1 MLSHAARHIPSKI
14 AIAIAVCF
22 GPIPFAQAD
31 INIGEVYV
39 KGQSAA
45 ADEGFFLKAP
55 AGTVNDIPKDKLNK
69 IQTFNKDATQGQ
81 TEITPGQMQMLTPTD
96 SFTQALANLPNVVV
110 ESAGDSQNG
119 DNVYINGFD
128 KSLIDWT
135 LDGIPLN
142 DTDSYGFYSNEF
154 IPTRLISGTRYF
166 PGAASAA
173 IPGLA
178 AFGGSVETYSLNP
191 GQDASVSLLTG
202 YGSFGKYNYGAL
214 INSGLLGSKSAM
226 PTAFWLYANK
236 NHSKGYFD
244 HTPSDQKQFLFKS
257 ISQVGPGALTLFY
270 SQNDQTFNYYG
281 GCQQADL
288 NKYGE
293 TCNAYSGEPIVNG
306 KPNANSYIYKHNEYN
321 NSLGYAKYEATFGKT
336 TVSNQV
342 YYYRGNGYG
351 GGASTYSSS
360 FYEPATNTVQ
370 KVSPPAGSLF
380 TYQSIND
387 TKRWGDI
394 FRLNTA
400 LADQLSLETGLWY
413 NHNDT
418 THDRQYFNGTDGQ
431 YVGSLYIEPVVTKL
445 FEPYFNLTWKAT
457 QDLTIQGGVKYLKTH
472 RDFSNL
478 GALAQGQPGQFSGD
492 FHTTMPSIGVNY
504 RINPILSAYA
514 NFTMNSQPPQYNQ
527 FYSGTYNP
535 SLAPQKAKTY
545 DVGLVYDAG
554 MWNGGLDIFRVNFDN
569 YILSTKVTDPVAGNY
584 TQLQNAG
591 SAINEGIAW
600 QNNFKLNDTWSLY
613 ANLGL
618 LNAHL
623 KSMDSPFPYAPH
635 HTLAVGG
642 IYDAGPWRASL
653 GMRNIGKSF
662 YVFSNGDT
670 APVDAHTLVDAS
682 LRYTL
687 DHGNETHFGLHKLTV
702 ALNGRNLLN
711 KHYTSSYSGSSSNPY
726 LTRNMPRSVYLSMEA
741 QF

>member
-1 MLSHAARHIPSKI
+1 MFSHTARHTPSKI
-14 AIAIAVCF
+14 AIAITLCV
-22 GPIPFAQAD
+22 GSIPFAQAD
-31 INIGEVYV
+31 INTGDIHVQ
-39 KGQSAA
+39 GQPTAT
-45 ADEGFFLKAP
+45 DKGFFLNAP

-81 TEITPGQMQMLTPTD
+81 TEITPGQMQMLMPTD

-110 ESAGDSQNG
+110 ESSGDSQNG
-119 DNVYINGFD
+119 DDVYINGFD
-128 KSLIDWT
+128 KSLINWT

-142 DTDSYGFYSNEF
+142 DNDSYSFYSNEF

-178 AFGGSVETYSLNP
+178 AFGGSVETYTLNP
-191 GQDASVSLLTG
+191 GQDASATLLTG

-214 INSGLLGSKSAM
+214 INSGLLGAKSAM

-236 NHSKGYFD
+236 NHSKGFFE

-257 ISQVGPGALTLFY
+257 ISQIGPGALTLFY
-270 SQNDQTFNYYG
+270 SRNDQNFNYYG
-281 GCQQADL
+281 GCQQSDL

-293 TCNAYSGEPIVNG
+293 SCNTYRGEPMING
-306 KPNANSYIYKHNEYN
+306 KPNPNSYLYRFNQYN
-321 NSLGYAKYEATFGKT
+321 NALSYAKYEATFGKT

-342 YYYRGNGYG
+342 YYYRGNGYSD
-351 GGASTYSSS
+351 GASTYSSS
-360 FYEPATNTVQ
+360 FYDPATNTVQ

-387 TKRWGDI
+387 TKRWGNI
-394 FRLNTA
+394 FRLNTP
-400 LADQLSLETGLWY
+400 LADQLGLEAGLWY

-418 THDRQYFNGTDGQ
+418 THDRQYFNATNNQ
-431 YVGSLYIEPVVTKL
+431 YIGSLYVEPVVTKL
-445 FEPYFNLTWKAT
+445 FEPYFNLTWKVT
-457 QDLTIQGGVKYLKTH
+457 QDLTLQGGVKYLKVN
-472 RDFSNL
+472 RDFTNL
-478 GALAQGQPGQFSGD
+478 GALAQGKPGHFNVD
-492 FHTTMPSIGVNY
+492 FTTTMPSLGLNY
-504 RINPILSAYA
+504 RINSALSAYA
-514 NFTMNSQPPQYNQ
+514 NVTLNTQPPQYNQ
-527 FYSGTYNP
+527 FYSGSYNP
-535 SLAPQKAKTY
+535 SLAPQKARTY
-545 DVGLVYDAG
+545 DIGLVYDTG
-554 MWNGGLDIFRVNFDN
+554 LWSGGLDLFRVNFDN
-569 YILSTKVTDPVAGNY
+569 YILSTKTNNQD

-591 SAINEGIAW
+591 SAINEGLAW

-618 LNAHL
+618 LNARL
-623 KSMDSPFPYAPH
+623 TSLDRPYPYAPR

-642 IYDAGPWRASL
+642 MYNAGPWRATL
-653 GMRNIGKSF
+653 GMRTVGKSY

-670 APVDAHTLVDAS
+670 APIDAHTLVDAS

-687 DHGNETHFGLHKLTV
+687 DRGAETQFGLHKLTV
-702 ALNGRNLLN
+702 ALNARNLLN
-711 KHYTSSYSGSSSNPY
+711 QHYTNKYGGKSTNPY
-726 LTRNMPRSVYLSMEA
+726 LYRNQPRSVYLSLEA